1 MPSKSASYKKRSRQS
16 LRGHK
21 MGYIYARLIFKGLR
35 TFESVPKK
43 WKDATK
49 AAYKDIY
56 GIEL

>member
-1 MPSKSASYKKRSRQS
+1 
-16 LRGHK
+16 
-21 MGYIYARLIFKGLR
+21 MGYIYARLIRKGLR

-43 WKDATK
+43 YQAAAK

>member
-1 MPSKSASYKKRSRQS
+1 
-16 LRGHK
+16 

-35 TFESVPKK
+35 TFGSVPEK

-49 AAYKDIY
+49 AAYRDLY